1 MSQHDCNSNNS
12 ACSLPI
18 LRPVTRYADTDMT
31 ISKPMINLVLKGS
44 DFLSFVATL
53 QLTLYMTEA
62 V

>member
-12 ACSLPI
+12 ACSLSI

-31 ISKPMINLVLKGS
+31 ISKSMINLVWKGS

-53 QLTLYMTEA
+53 QLTL
-62 V
+62 